1 MEHLAGG
8 GREKLQTDGRK
19 NSPALPVPQ
28 GPASPVLTPGAAP
41 VTAAVVV
48 TAVVVAAASQQ
59 CRLASERQRAAPA
72 RSTPAPPLRAPD
84 GRRSPPCRRAAVA
97 LSLGS
102 VALTAFPLAPG
113 RGRGRRLSRGTF
125 FSFMRL
131 TPPSPPPP
139 VHSSIHPLTPAPTPL
154 RSVRATAGDLAF

>member
-1 MEHLAGG
+1 MWC
-8 GREKLQTDGRK
+8 RK
-19 NSPALPVPQ
+19 RRDETGK

-72 RSTPAPPLRAPD
+72 RSTPAPPPRAPD

-97 LSLGS
+97 LGLGS
-102 VALTAFPLAPG
+102 VALTAFPLAPRHG
-113 RGRGRRLSRGTF
+113 RVRRPSRGTF

-131 TPPSPPPP
+131 APPSPPPFTLP
-139 VHSSIHPLTPAPTPL
+139 FTP
-154 RSVRATAGDLAF
+154 